1 MTASE
6 MEEVMKIKAQMEQQ
20 IEALTKQLSSIE
32 ERAMFAKTSKPLQLA
47 KSAWYDNIFYKN
59 VSSHYYVPLL
69 VPVKIAAPKRNAGND

>member
-1 MTASE
+1 
-6 MEEVMKIKAQMEQQ
+6 MKIKAQMEQQ
-20 IEALTKQLSSIE
+20 IEALNKQISIE

-69 VPVKIAAPKRNAGND
+69 VPVKIAAPKRHAGND